1 MRRRSRSSGWTSTP
15 PPWRTFSSGWLDAAW
30 ARSRRR
36 PAMQTQVNPLARL
49 PLQKATGWRLFLK
62 TVVARAY
69 PRIVGQQREKS
80 WIFFEIFLPML
91 AVSSYVFV
99 YRAIGAPEAYVGFV
113 VLGGAMTAF
122 WMNIM
127 GSMSSQLYWEKEQ
140 GNLALYI
147 MAPNSMMAV
156 LLGMA
161 LGGMFS
167 TFIRAIVIV
176 VLGSLLFH
184 VQYAIVSFWQL
195 VAIFFTAMTALY
207 GMGMMS
213 ASLFL
218 LLSREADHLAQLA
231 TEPVFL
237 VSGFY
242 FPVKSFN
249 FWVAAAASIIP
260 LTLGLDAMRQLVF
273 STGASLGFL
282 DVRVELSILIGLCV
296 VFLFGAQALLAYM
309 ERLAIREG
317 RLTESRRGG

>member
-1 MRRRSRSSGWTSTP
+1 M
-15 PPWRTFSSGWLDAAW
+15 A
-30 ARSRRR
+30 
-36 PAMQTQVNPLARL
+36 QNNPLARL
-49 PLQKATGWRLFLK
+49 EVEKAMGWRLFIK
-62 TVVARAY
+62 TVIARAY

-80 WIFFEIFLPML
+80 WVFFDIFLPML

-99 YRAIGAPEAYVGFV
+99 YRAIHAPEEYVGFV

-127 GSMSSQLYWEKEQ
+127 WSMSSQLYWEKEQ

-147 MAPNSMMAV
+147 MAPNKMMAV

-161 LGGMFS
+161 LGGMFA
-167 TFIRAIVIV
+167 TFLRSLVIV
-176 VLGSLLFH
+176 LLGSLLFQ
-184 VQYAIVSFWQL
+184 VQYALGNLIQL
-195 VAIFFTAMTALY
+195 LSVFFAAMTALY

-242 FPVKSFN
+242 FPIKSFN
-249 FWVAAAASIIP
+249 FWIAAAASIIP

-273 STGASLGFL
+273 VSGPALGFL
-282 DVRVELSILIGLCV
+282 DVRVELTILLCLCV
-296 VFLFGAQALLAYM
+296 AFLFGARFLLGYM

-317 RLTESRRGG
+317 RLTESRR